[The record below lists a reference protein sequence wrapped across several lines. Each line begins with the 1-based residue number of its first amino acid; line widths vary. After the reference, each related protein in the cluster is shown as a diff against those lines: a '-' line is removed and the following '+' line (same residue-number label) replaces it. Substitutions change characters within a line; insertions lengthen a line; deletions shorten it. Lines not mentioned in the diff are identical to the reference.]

1 MCRSYIILSQ
11 LWRLFINTNQSPL
24 HLAKSHALVPMH
36 ALYTDKEIRRTH
48 THTHTPHVW
57 RTHMHIANKEKD
69 TSGWVPYHGSENW
82 PPHTD
87 KKTELTQVTT
97 CIRAPNAQMKARVL
111 HITNTKHTQTN
122 KMHARTRAHTST
134 YSLACT
140 HTAINREAGLWWGRE
155 SACSAHTGRICNF
168 LQLSLY

>member
-48 THTHTPHVW
+48 TQTPHVW

-122 KMHARTRAHTST
+122 KMHARTRAHTHP
-134 YSLACT
+134 LT
-140 HTAINREAGLWWGRE
+140 HWHART
-155 SACSAHTGRICNF
+155 
-168 LQLSLY
+168 LQLIGRQVSGEEEKVPVQHIQAEYAISSS